1 MSASKTVDLRKYAPE
16 HRYFEG
22 YEFTLEEGFYLKAD
36 AQEYASRLRNKGDRA
51 GQIRARVVPAGVGYV
66 VYSRRAPVGA
76 GTFKFKKSRGAPR
89 DLTKSRAYRYT
100 DYFYRAGRSVDLNRD
115 DFGPGEEQAY
125 LRLRATRKLP
135 SRSPARRR

>member
-1 MSASKTVDLRKYAPE
+1 MAASKTIDLRPYAPE
-16 HRYFEG
+16 RRYFEG
-22 YEFTLEEGFYLKAD
+22 YEYTLKEGFFLKAD

-51 GQIRARVVPAGVGYV
+51 GKIRARVVPAGFGYV
-66 VYSRRAPVGA
+66 VYSRSVRGEA
-76 GTFKFKKSRGAPR
+76 GTFKKPRGSPR

-125 LRLRATRKLP
+125 RRLRATRKLP
-135 SRSPARRR
+135 GRSPARRR